1 MKLRTGFVS
10 NSSSSSFIV
19 GLEKPI
25 ENYTIESFMQDYN
38 INSEDLHYAEQLFKD
53 LMYIDS
59 HANQQIDE
67 DDEVLEVYI
76 NTPFID
82 SEDADNICNKL
93 IAYGKDLI
101 KEHLSKKRNTCN
113 LYKVIYADD
122 CGKFESDMEH
132 YFMPSFKGTISC
144 QSHH

>member
-19 GLEKPI
+19 DLEKPI

-59 HANQQIDE
+59 HANQQIDQLETDKTE
-67 DDEVLEVYI
+67 DSDEGKNQKSHDVANQKKLK
-76 NTPFID
+76 
-82 SEDADNICNKL
+82 NK
-93 IAYGKDLI
+93 
-101 KEHLSKKRNTCN
+101 
-113 LYKVIYADD
+113 
-122 CGKFESDMEH
+122 
-132 YFMPSFKGTISC
+132 
-144 QSHH
+144 